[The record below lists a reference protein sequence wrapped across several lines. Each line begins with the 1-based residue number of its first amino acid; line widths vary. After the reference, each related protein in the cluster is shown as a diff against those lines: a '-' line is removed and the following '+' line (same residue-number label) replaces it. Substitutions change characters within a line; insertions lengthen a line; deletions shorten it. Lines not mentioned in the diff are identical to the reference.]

1 MVWLKLMAVTHGM
14 VYYGMA
20 HIPHGMVLLACP
32 LLMADTHGVVY
43 YGMAHNLYGMVLH
56 VLVDTYGSDVM

>member
-32 LLMADTHGVVY
+32 LLMADTLGVFDF
-43 YGMAHNLYGMVLH
+43 GMTHAPYGMVLH
-56 VLVDTYGSDVM
+56 GMDSTYGRYAW